1 VILRVGKNSR
11 AFSLLEL
18 ILVLAVL
25 SVSLTIA
32 VPNLA
37 KGLVERE
44 VRTSALGL
52 AALARDLRGRAL
64 SDGLP
69 RQLLISAP
77 RNRYI
82 APKVREVQLPESL
95 KIVSIDGGESVEP
108 DVKRFYFFPNGSS
121 LGGEIV
127 IADNENWFSY
137 SIKLEPLTG
146 RVQVAR
152 QDRP

>member
-1 VILRVGKNSR
+1 M
-11 AFSLLEL
+11 
-18 ILVLAVL
+18 LAVL
-25 SVSLTIA
+25 SISLTIA

-37 KGLVERE
+37 KGLAERE

-69 RQLLISAP
+69 QQLLISVP

-95 KIVSIDGGESVEP
+95 KIVSIDGGESVEQ

-127 IADNENWFSY
+127 IADSENRFSY

-152 QDRP
+152 QDRS

>member
-1 VILRVGKNSR
+1 MLRVGKNNR
-11 AFSLLEL
+11 GFSLLEL

-25 SVSLTIA
+25 SISLTIV
-32 VPNLA
+32 VPNLG

-64 SDGLP
+64 TDGLP
-69 RQLLISAP
+69 QQLLVSAP
-77 RNRYI
+77 QNRYA
-82 APKVREVQLPESL
+82 APKVREVQLPASL
-95 KIVSIDGGESVEP
+95 RIMSIDGGESVER
-108 DVKRFYFFPNGSS
+108 DVRRFYFFPNGSS
-121 LGGEIV
+121 LGGQIV
-127 IADNENWFSY
+127 IADAEKRFFY

-152 QDRP
+152 QDRS